1 MYFATILVISY
12 FPYGELLFLILDI
25 TAALGYYFL
34 NSSFFHP
41 NSSTLCVNTLLIVP
55 ISTCLNFLVN
65 LSNSPKFFSSSLSYR
80 TSISKMS
87 SWYLKVSTVPIKILT
102 LVFSSHYF
110 FACGDWW
117 NGLVGK
123 IFHTKFDDLNS
134 LPRPHIHMEGMRSFI
149 ALSWPLH
156 VCYDFCCPPP
166 TLSYVSE

>member
-12 FPYGELLFLILDI
+12 FPYGELLLLILDI

-87 SWYLKVSTVPIKILT
+87 LWYLKVSTVPIK
-102 LVFSSHYF
+102 
-110 FACGDWW
+110 
-117 NGLVGK
+117 
-123 IFHTKFDDLNS
+123 TKFLFLYFLAIIFLFVGTDE
-134 LPRPHIHMEGMRSFI
+134 M
-149 ALSWPLH
+149 A
-156 VCYDFCCPPP
+156 
-166 TLSYVSE
+166 

>member
-25 TAALGYYFL
+25 TAVLGYHFL

-65 LSNSPKFFSSSLSYR
+65 LSNSPKFFSSSLSYQ

-87 SWYLKVSTVPIKILT
+87 SWYLKSVQYSKNKIFT
-102 LVFSSHYF
+102 LVFPSHYF
-110 FACGDWW
+110 L
-117 NGLVGK
+117 LVG
-123 IFHTKFDDLNS
+123 TNEL
-134 LPRPHIHMEGMRSFI
+134 
-149 ALSWPLH
+149 A
-156 VCYDFCCPPP
+156 
-166 TLSYVSE
+166 